1 MKLFNK
7 PAVNTVIQKTLK
19 QLLLKPAV
27 LKQVFNLYS
36 PFRGAGVKVR
46 QIASDYSEVF
56 VEMPLTRRNRNF
68 VGTQFGGSLY
78 SMADPFFMIMLMQ
91 RLGSRYLVW
100 DQAASIRFVAPG
112 KGRVSA
118 RFKVGEEDIQNI
130 AAQAASG
137 NKVLYTFNAQICH
150 DDGSVVAE
158 VSKVLY
164 VRLKPEFRPA
174 TVANPSAQ
182 EVVA

>member
-1 MKLFNK
+1 M
-7 PAVNTVIQKTLK
+7 IQKTLR

-27 LKQVFNLYS
+27 LKQVFNLYA

-46 QIASDYSEVF
+46 HIASDYSEVV

-118 RFKVGEEDIQNI
+118 HFKVSPADLEAII
-130 AAQAASG
+130 TQAAEG

-150 DDGSVVAE
+150 DEGSVVAE

-164 VRLKPEFRPA
+164 VRLKPEYRPA
-174 TVANPSAQ
+174 PVSAVQSSEEAVA
-182 EVVA
+182 